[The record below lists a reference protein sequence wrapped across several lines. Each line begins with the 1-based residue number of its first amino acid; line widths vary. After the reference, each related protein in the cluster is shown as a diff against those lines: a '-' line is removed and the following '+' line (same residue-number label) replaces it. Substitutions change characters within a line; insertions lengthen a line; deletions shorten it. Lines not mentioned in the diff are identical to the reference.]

1 MDFKIHFSWKSNK
14 FAKSIIPP
22 VVWAQRNTE
31 VYVTICVEDS
41 KNPDIKVE
49 PEQIVFSS
57 VAGFESTKK
66 YDVTIPLYAPIE
78 PENSKVT
85 VGGRYIELVLQKPS
99 TDTKYWPHLT
109 KEKKKYHWLKVD
121 FKKWKDEDDSEDE
134 TASGPGGVGGD
145 GNIDD
150 MLSMMGGGG
159 GPKFGGLGGG
169 LGGDYNVPSDEDS
182 DDEEMP
188 ELDDIESETA
198 GKGKEKSEET
208 LPNLEEVKPATTA

>member
-1 MDFKIHFSWKSNK
+1 MTNEQVL
-14 FAKSIIPP
+14 IPP
-22 VVWAQRNTE
+22 VIWAQRNNV
-31 VYVTICVEDS
+31 VYVTICVEDT
-41 KNPDIKVE
+41 KNPVIKIE
-49 PEQIVFSS
+49 PEQIVFHS
-57 VAGFESTKK
+57 VAGYEQQAV
-66 YDVTIPLYAPIE
+66 YDITIPLYAPVD
-78 PENSKVT
+78 PENSKTT
-85 VGGRYIELVLQKPS
+85 VAGRYIELVLQKPS
-99 TDTKYWPHLT
+99 TDTKYWPQLT

-121 FKKWKDEDDSEDE
+121 FKKWKDEDDSDDE
-134 TASGPGGVGGD
+134 TASGGAGGIGGD

-188 ELDDIESETA
+188 ELDDIESEIA
-198 GKGKEKSEET
+198 GKDKEKSEES